1 MPKPVWNDEWTKELK
16 NINYDCYIRLSD
28 CRNKFN
34 DIIIMFE
41 LMCKYNPNK
50 SRKECL
56 DRITAWVCDWNSQPE
71 LFDTIYKNYDSI
83 VE

>member
-1 MPKPVWNDEWTKELK
+1 MPKPIWNDEWTKELE
-16 NINYDCYIRLSD
+16 NINYDCYIRLCD

-34 DIIIMFE
+34 DVIIMFE

-50 SRKECL
+50 SREECL
-56 DRITAWVCDWNSQPE
+56 DRITTWVCDWNSQPE
-71 LFDTIYKNYDSI
+71 LFDKIYKNHDNI